1 MALPGMDP
9 SSPPG
14 GAGPPPGPPPMP
26 KSPAGSPPTGPGS
39 SPALSPGDGA
49 GRKAAAI
56 HTVKAL
62 LNPLLV
68 ASMAFEAGSKEQ
80 QALIRAVSA
89 LNPIFGKAEQTNMV
103 PAAMQQMV
111 MQGAKGPGGSQP
123 PPPGPMMPPGGKP
136 PGPSMGP
143 GGPELGGEL

>member
-9 SSPPG
+9 TQPPG
-14 GAGPPPGPPPMP
+14 GAAPPGPPPMP
-26 KSPAGSPPTGPGS
+26 KSPAGSPPTGPGA

-49 GRKAAAI
+49 GRKAAAV
-56 HTVKAL
+56 HQVKAVLPVIL
-62 LNPLLV
+62 L
-68 ASMAFEAGSKEQ
+68 ASMAFEPGTKEQ
-80 QALIRAVSA
+80 QALLRAASA
-89 LNPIFGKAEQTNMV
+89 LNPIFGKAEGERMV

-123 PPPGPMMPPGGKP
+123 PPPGPPGMGQP

-143 GGPELGGEL
+143 MGPDQGGEL